1 MSKIDL
7 KIVLLGRSGV
17 GKSCVIERFIYG
29 SFQSNS
35 QATIGS
41 AYFSKRE
48 SVNGTAVQL
57 GIWDTAGAERFES
70 MTKIYYRGAGAAIVC
85 YDLTDAES
93 FGRANFWMNELK
105 QNVRDCAVYL
115 VGCKADLINS
125 GEKPRAIL
133 AEDVKRFAATVGVKA
148 VWETSAKSGAGI
160 EDLFHRIADDWLRDH
175 PPGLDSSLSA
185 SMQQNGSGGR
195 TLPQGGAAVPADSS
209 GCCW

>member
-1 MSKIDL
+1 MSNIDL

-48 SVNGTAVQL
+48 SVDGTAVQL

-105 QNVRDCAVYL
+105 QNVRGCAVYL
-115 VGCKADLINS
+115 VGCKADLITT
-125 GEKPRAIL
+125 GDKPRAIP
-133 AEDVKRFAATVGVKA
+133 ADDVTQFASTVGVKG

-160 EDLFHRIADDWLRDH
+160 EDLFQRVAADWQH
-175 PPGLDSSLSA
+175 NHAGGLDSSLSA
-185 SMQQNGSGGR
+185 SMRQNGGR
-195 TLPQGGAAVPADSS
+195 TLPQGRAPVSADSS